1 MLYILIYLRM
11 SVCVCVCVPACV
23 YIFLRSTYMPGDTG
37 STATIPAVVLFSLV
51 VPKTNTHTFN

>member
-1 MLYILIYLRM
+1 M